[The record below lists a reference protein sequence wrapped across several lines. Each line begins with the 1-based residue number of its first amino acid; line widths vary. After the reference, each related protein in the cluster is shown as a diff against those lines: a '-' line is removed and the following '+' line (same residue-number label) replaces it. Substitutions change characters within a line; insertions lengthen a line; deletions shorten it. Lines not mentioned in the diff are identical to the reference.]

1 MLFINNNLKRERKLE
16 PKTKIKFCGSKNF
29 IYFKKKI
36 FLC

>member
-16 PKTKIKFCGSKNF
+16 PKTKIKFCGSKISF
-29 IYFKKKI
+29 ISKKQI